1 MKIIPRS
8 SISKKNKMDTH
19 NHDNLLQFT
28 LLGKK
33 YALKINSVIQILQTL
48 TITPIANSTRYIT
61 GSTTFQGEVVPVID
75 LQSFLYGEI
84 PNNAKKASNEYSD
97 YLVVEHRGKKVVFQV
112 GSVLGSIK
120 RPKEAFISDLLHL
133 VNSTENL
140 YFKKAF
146 IDTYEQIIVQIDLEQ
161 VLDRII
167 YELKQTQKQFIEE
180 NMAMLIP
187 IEVPK
192 DSKEFNIDLKQKVFA
207 TPQTITK
214 SSGRKP
220 IRSSRKVTSTA
231 TQVSVHNLDI
241 LIPNDHI
248 LEIFNINNITLVP
261 NAPRAV
267 LGTMNFR
274 GDIISVLDLAEI
286 LRPTPIDKERAG
298 EAPIVGAQV
307 LILEIKDQKMALFVD
322 KISDIYNMDDADIRS
337 TLNFT
342 ENSDSTHLF
351 QSVML
356 GRSGEIN
363 MVLDIEYLA
372 NIVSNP
378 IILEQESDPVVFF
391 ENPIEKSLY
400 QVSDSL
406 MDGLLFENEGSY
418 FFIDSDFISQIIDE
432 NSFILKEFSHDAI
445 RGAAIH
451 ANIVPVIDFS
461 TILKESKNKTNPS
474 PKSVGILVNDP
485 KNDLEV
491 VFLVDN
497 VLNRLSVNKF
507 DTYQTEVG
515 VSEKALSPLIS
526 GFFSYQGTLGMIMNP
541 LNLLE
546 ETSTVLQNILQL
558 KNIKEEFSS
567 LLSSDEVQ
575 YLESVKDRR
584 KGLELLLFYRHKGI
598 RFDYFIFECR
608 EHLLSID
615 IVFIRKVFASL
626 QYENID
632 SEFHPLTGIATID
645 GDKLPLLDLAGLLF
659 SSEVQA
665 DFQQSTNFFTIEC
678 QTQTFII
685 PTSNIKGVETKFK
698 EELIPCEDTSFFL
711 EGKKACLH
719 TFSLENVSNPIHIIE
734 KDLLTKI
741 LTEKNLK
748 SLLKKLKKEIIEKD

>member
-8 SISKKNKMDTH
+8 IISKKKKTH
-19 NHDNLLQFT
+19 NHDNLLLFT
-28 LLGKK
+28 LLGNK

-48 TITPIANSTRYIT
+48 TITPIANSTRYII

-84 PNNAKKASNEYSD
+84 PNNAKKTLIEYSD
-97 YLVVEHRGKKVVFQV
+97 YLVVEHTGKQVVLQV
-112 GSVLGSIK
+112 ESVLGSIK
-120 RPKEAFISDLLHL
+120 RPKESFISDLLQL
-133 VNSTENL
+133 ANSSENP
-140 YFKKAF
+140 YFKNAF
-146 IDTYEQIIVQIDLEQ
+146 IDVNENIIVQIDLEQ

-167 YELKQTQKQFIEE
+167 YELQQTQKRFIED
-180 NMAMLIP
+180 NMAIFIP
-187 IEVPK
+187 ITVPE
-192 DSKEFNIDLKQKVFA
+192 DSKEFNIDLKQRTFT

-214 SSGRKP
+214 RSDRKT
-220 IRSSRKVTSTA
+220 IRSSRTVTSTA

-248 LEIFNINNITLVP
+248 IEIFNINNITLVP

-286 LRPTPIDKERAG
+286 LKPTSNSKDTGGKI
-298 EAPIVGAQV
+298 PIVDTQV

-322 KISDIYNMDDADIRS
+322 KISEIYNMDDADIRS

-342 ENSDSTHLF
+342 ENLDSSHLF

-363 MVLDIEYLA
+363 LVLDVEYLTY
-372 NIVSNP
+372 IVSNP
-378 IILEQESDPVVFF
+378 IILEQKTDPVVFF
-391 ENPIEKSLY
+391 ENPTDDSLY
-400 QVSDSL
+400 QVSESL
-406 MDGLLFENEGSY
+406 QEGLLFENEGSL
-418 FFIDSDFISQIIDE
+418 FFLDSDFISQIIDQ
-432 NSFILKEFSHDAI
+432 NSFILKEFSNDAI

-451 ANIVPVIDFS
+451 TNIVPVIDFS
-461 TILKESKNKTNPS
+461 SILKESQIKTIS
-474 PKSVGILVNDP
+474 QTKSVGILVNDP

-491 VFLVDN
+491 VFLVDS
-497 VLNRLSVNKF
+497 VLNRISVSKF

-526 GFFSYQGTLGMIMNP
+526 GFFSYQGTLGMIMSP
-541 LNLLE
+541 SHLLE

-558 KNIKEEFSS
+558 KNIKQEFSS
-567 LLSSDEVQ
+567 LLSSDEIQ

-598 RFDYFIFECR
+598 RLDYFIFKCR

-626 QYENID
+626 QYENIG
-632 SEFHPLTGIATID
+632 SEFYPLIGVATID
-645 GDKLPLLDLAGLLF
+645 GDKLPLLDLAGLLL
-659 SSEVQA
+659 SSEDQA
-665 DFQQSTNFFTIEC
+665 DFQQSTNFFSIEC
-678 QTQTFII
+678 QNLTFII
-685 PTSNIKGVETKFK
+685 PTNIIKGVETKFE

-719 TFSLENVSNPIHIIE
+719 TFSLENVSTPIHIIE
-734 KDLLTKI
+734 NDLLTKL

-748 SLLKKLKKEIIEKD
+748 ALLKKL